1 MFLSPL
7 CRWWQF
13 LQMLAKA
20 FTIQVLQLQW
30 NKRPMGNIAHLRHSV
45 VTHSNNTFVQCY
57 NNDYTITYVDW
68 EKQVILF
75 MIMELLEK
83 REFSSF
89 KDALCKIWL
98 KLAHRFW
105 RRRFLISS
113 MYFSYFVIISP
124 WLKVFFSFEQIWII
138 FIQGCFVSSL
148 VEIGPVILE
157 KNVFSLFRY
166 YPSLEKDMMALLL
179 KEVESPLPKDALC

>member
-1 MFLSPL
+1 MKQEAHGQHRSPETQ
-7 CRWWQF
+7 CRHT
-13 LQMLAKA
+13 LK
-20 FTIQVLQLQW
+20 
-30 NKRPMGNIAHLRHSV
+30 
-45 VTHSNNTFVQCY
+45 NTFVQCY

-83 REFSSF
+83 RAFSSF